1 MLRTVRLGLISEGTN
16 TWPLYVAQDEGFFAR
31 EGLVVEATVTGSSTE
46 QQQKLIEGG
55 FDIGFQQADHVV
67 RAVEN
72 GTDLFIF
79 MAHSH
84 APELTLVGAPDVHRL
99 GDLRG
104 RTIAVDGA
112 RTGYALLLR
121 RLLAESGLDPA
132 NLTIVEVG
140 GSQQRFDAM
149 KSGAAAATLLN
160 PPFDT
165 NLIENGYSQLVRI
178 ADAFP
183 TYPGSVMATRR
194 AWAAAHEEDLLAFIR
209 AYAAAYTW
217 LQDAR
222 NHSRAIAL
230 LPKRLTIAPRAASAA
245 LSEYARRPK
254 PAIVDDGMQQV
265 IDIVWEA
272 EGYSRPK
279 GSSDRYLDLSYM
291 SRALALPAGG

>member
-1 MLRTVRLGLISEGTN
+1 MSRTVRLGLISEGTN
-16 TWPLYVAQDEGFFAR
+16 TWPLYVAQAEGFFAR
-31 EGLVVEATVTGSSTE
+31 EGLAVEATVTGSSTE

-72 GTDLFIF
+72 GADLFIF

-99 GDLRG
+99 GDLSG

-121 RLLAESGLDPA
+121 RLLTESGLDLA
-132 NLTIVEVG
+132 NLAIVEVG

-149 KSGAAAATLLN
+149 KSGSAAATLLN

-165 NLIENGYSQLVRI
+165 NLLESGYSQLVRI

-183 TYPGSVMATRR
+183 TYPGSVMAARR
-194 AWAAAHEEDLLAFIR
+194 AWASAHEEALVAFIR
-209 AYAAAYTW
+209 AYDAAYCW

-222 NHSRAIAL
+222 NHPRAITL
-230 LPKRLTIAPRAASAA
+230 LPTRLTIAPRAASEA

-254 PAIVDDGMQQV
+254 PTIVDEGMRQV
-265 IDIVWEA
+265 IDIVWET
-272 EGYSRPK
+272 EGYPRPR
-279 GSSDRYLDLSYM
+279 GPLDTYLDLSYM